1 MKKKI
6 REFEIAKNTHLQLS
20 DLNNIMTQNFKSTSN
35 YLEVLDKRLE
45 MLSFTENLMLDFV
58 FQENFTLED
67 LNEFSNNNIKDN
79 SLKRETIEFLQ
90 ELQQLEN
97 EEDIEDEN

>member
-1 MKKKI
+1 
-6 REFEIAKNTHLQLS
+6 
-20 DLNNIMTQNFKSTSN
+20 
-35 YLEVLDKRLE
+35 
-45 MLSFTENLMLDFV
+45 MLDFV
-58 FQENFTLED
+58 FQENFILED
-67 LNEFSNNNIKDN
+67 LIEFSNNNIKDN